1 MSKPRQYGARPSTVR
16 PWYTLAALGVLESDL
31 TSTRR
36 NPAPP
41 ARDRAHRNPGG
52 RPAGGDQP

>member
-36 NPAPP
+36 YPAPRP
-41 ARDRAHRNPGG
+41 RDRAHRHQGG
-52 RPAGGDQP
+52 RPAGGAQP

>member
-1 MSKPRQYGARPSTVR
+1 MSKSRQSGPRPSTVR

-36 NPAPP
+36 NPLPP
-41 ARDRAHRNPGG
+41 VRERAHRHPGG
-52 RPAGGDQP
+52 RPTGSDQA